1 MGNNF
6 VQKAIGKGN
15 VHLTMKVGECK
26 VRGVL
31 HDVLHVPVLVNNF
44 FYVN

>member
-15 VHLTMKVGECK
+15 VHLTMQVGECEVK
-26 VRGVL
+26 GVL
-31 HDVLHVPVLVNNF
+31 HDVLFVLGIVNNF